1 MPYLKTK
8 NYREFEIL
16 KHLDMPESVLA
27 KITGAKQVVPCM
39 PGDEVDIVD
48 ESIILKR
55 RAKYPILIGTIELT
69 SKTLYGHTSRNVPI
83 YLFQPFDMSYPPMRV
98 GCSNKDRS
106 QNQLAI
112 VNFSE
117 WQAGDT
123 FPRGSLIR
131 LLGPV
136 GEPRIEREA
145 LQWRYG
151 NKQTLMDYA
160 PLIPSRK
167 NRMIVQGYTFNID
180 PPGCKDIDDVLTFN
194 QRSDGSWQVSITI
207 ADVAEY
213 VQPGTQVDELASQKG
228 QTLYQEGNAVVP
240 MLPPSLSEGAATL
253 KAGVER
259 FGLTYTFV
267 YYPNEERMTEG
278 HFIETM
284 VTNQQSFTYEEAVNP
299 NPIFQVLSSI
309 ASLLKQTPT
318 SDPHEWIEEMMIL
331 YNKEAAKVLQK
342 AHSGLLRVHNAA
354 DEEKLNAYLAI
365 HKDLKFL
372 AFESAK
378 YCPVEEDKR
387 QTHATLGYYAH
398 ASSPLRRYAD
408 IINQRV
414 IKATLNQLN
423 VVSTSAELANQLN
436 RLQKNQKHHD
446 RDYFFLQK
454 MLESNVGELDGTV
467 VSNSENTIKVYV
479 PEWKRI
485 VKVKTEK
492 TEKTDPGQTVRL
504 AYYAD
509 IRKPHWDTKMV
520 FSIM

>member
-16 KHLDMPESVLA
+16 KHLDMPESLLA
-27 KITGAKQVVPCM
+27 KVTGAKQVVPCM
-39 PGDEVDIVD
+39 PGDEVDLVNDSIV
-48 ESIILKR
+48 LKR
-55 RAKYPILIGTIELT
+55 RAKYPILVGTIELT

-117 WQAGDT
+117 WQEGDS

-131 LLGPV
+131 LIGPV
-136 GEPRIEREA
+136 GKAISEREA

-151 NKQTLMDYA
+151 NKQTLMDYV
-160 PLIPSRK
+160 PLVPPRK
-167 NRMIVQGYTFNID
+167 NRTLLKGYTFNID

-194 QRSDGSWQVSITI
+194 QHSDGSWQVSITI

-213 VQPGTQVDELASQKG
+213 VQPGSQVDELASQKG

-253 KAGVER
+253 KSGVER
-259 FGLTYTFV
+259 LGVSYTFI
-267 YYPNEERMTEG
+267 YYPNEQRMTEG
-278 HFIETM
+278 HFIETI
-284 VTNQQSFTYEEAVNP
+284 VTNQETFTYEEAAVNP
-299 NPIFQVLSSI
+299 NPIFQVLASI
-309 ASLLKQTPT
+309 ASILKQTPT

-331 YNKEAAKVLQK
+331 YNKEAAKILLK
-342 AHSGLLRVHNAA
+342 AHSGLLRSHSAA
-354 DEEKLNAYLAI
+354 DQEKLNAYLAI
-365 HKDLKFL
+365 HEDLKFL

-378 YCPVEEDKR
+378 YCPVAEDK
-387 QTHATLGYYAH
+387 THSTLGYYAH

-414 IKATLNQLN
+414 IKATLNEVN
-423 VVSTSAELANQLN
+423 MISTSPELANQLN

-454 MLESNVGELDGTV
+454 MLESNVGELDGIVLATKSQV
-467 VSNSENTIKVYV
+467 IQVYV
-479 PEWKRI
+479 PEWKRK
-485 VKVKTEK
+485 VKVLKMNE
-492 TEKTDPGQTVRL
+492 ESLAPAQHIRL

-509 IRKPHWDTKMV
+509 IRKPHWETKMV